1 MKVYY
6 RFQHEKPTPGEE
18 VHCFTTLEGLKE
30 FARMMQHQ
38 DPDFRRMKFWEIS
51 GSFVQ
56 ADDGDAIVRVSSA
69 TEIRL

>member
-6 RFQHEKPTPGEE
+6 RFQNDQPRPGDQ
-18 VHCFTTLEGLKE
+18 VHCFTTLKALKDC
-30 FARMMQHQ
+30 ARMMQAQ
-38 DPDFRRMKFWEIS
+38 DPDFRRMKFWEIT

-69 TEIRL
+69 KEIRL